1 MIDDWLEND
10 FLKKNKMLSWNEAI
24 YKLHNSKDS
33 QNNKSQSYRRLV
45 FDEICANLLTLS
57 QNRKRI
63 KKKKKNKIFFQKF
76 EKKIS
81 KILYFKLTNEQL
93 KVIKE
98 INLDLKSNER
108 MFRILQGDVGSVK
121 Q

>member
-1 MIDDWLEND
+1 MIDDWLESD

-24 YKLHNSKDS
+24 HKLHNSKDS

-63 KKKKKNKIFFQKF
+63 KKKKKIRFFLKNLKKKF
-76 EKKIS
+76 
-81 KILYFKLTNEQL
+81 L
-93 KVIKE
+93 KYYLL
-98 INLDLKSNER
+98 N
-108 MFRILQGDVGSVK
+108 
-121 Q
+121 